1 MEFVIL
7 IGIMI
12 LAAIIIMAAQKLGV
26 PFEAFRKH
34 SNENTNEHN
43 TTPNMQTEE
52 TNHDYSGLKPRDL
65 IIAILKNLNCKIE
78 FDDEDPERIYF
89 TYQGETFCTNAD
101 NECLMV
107 TIYDFSWGSVD
118 IDDIDEVSNLRKAI
132 NTTNLYSGL
141 CAMYT
146 MDIEHHRMIVHTK
159 RQILLTPEIP
169 NIENYLMAMLSGFFD
184 TQRTLSKELD
194 KLRESK
200 GKE

>member
-7 IGIMI
+7 IGITI

-52 TNHDYSGLKPRDL
+52 TSHDYSGLKPRDL

-78 FDDEDPERIYF
+78 FDDEDPERLYF
-89 TYQGETFCTNAD
+89 VFQGENFTTNASND
-101 NECLMV
+101 CLMV

-118 IDDIDEVSNLRKAI
+118 IDNIDEVSNLRKAI
-132 NTTNLYSGL
+132 NTTNLCTGL
-141 CAMYT
+141 CATYT
-146 MDIEHHRMIVHTK
+146 IDTERHRMLVHTK
-159 RQILLTPEIP
+159 RQFLLVPEIP
-169 NIENYLMAMLSGFFD
+169 NIEDYFIAMMSGFFD
-184 TQRTLSKELD
+184 TQRTLCKELD
-194 KLRESK
+194 RLRNQK
-200 GKE
+200 TTD